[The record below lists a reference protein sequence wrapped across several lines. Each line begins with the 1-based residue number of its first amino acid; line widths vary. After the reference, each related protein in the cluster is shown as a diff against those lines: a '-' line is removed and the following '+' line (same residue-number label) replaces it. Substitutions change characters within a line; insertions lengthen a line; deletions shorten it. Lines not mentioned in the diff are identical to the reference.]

1 MKPIIR
7 ILLIVLLLVL
17 YSCKSI
23 ALYDTS
29 TDYDFKFDLYSQVKM
44 YFRCELKYPTV
55 RTLEL
60 FVENNQNEVNDD
72 TFYHLMTLIR
82 LAYKNV
88 SGREEFLQ
96 HLSLYKKEISFQF
109 KKGAMF
115 VFWKNKNGL
124 KLSLI

>member
-44 YFRCELKYPTV
+44 YFRVNLKYPTV
-55 RTLEL
+55 NEL
-60 FVENNQNEVNDD
+60 WNYCWKITNEVNDD
-72 TFYHLMTLIR
+72 TFLSFDDFDKA
-82 LAYKNV
+82 AYKNV

>member
-44 YFRCELKYPTV
+44 YFRANLKYPTV
-55 RTLEL
+55 NEL
-60 FVENNQNEVNDD
+60 WNYCWKITNEVNDD
-72 TFYHLMTLIR
+72 TFLSFDDFDKA
-82 LAYKNV
+82 AYKNV

-96 HLSLYKKEISFQF
+96 HLSLWICSILDRQYL
-109 KKGAMF
+109 
-115 VFWKNKNGL
+115 NL
-124 KLSLI
+124 

>member
-1 MKPIIR
+1 METALPEEVADRMKKLLSEYNNKEEKTFDD
-7 ILLIVLLLVL
+7 IL
-17 YSCKSI
+17 
-23 ALYDTS
+23 
-29 TDYDFKFDLYSQVKM
+29 DF
-44 YFRCELKYPTV
+44 RANLKYPTV
-55 RTLEL
+55 NEL
-60 FVENNQNEVNDD
+60 WNYCWKITNEVNDD
-72 TFYHLMTLIR
+72 TFLSFDDFDKA
-82 LAYKNV
+82 AYKNV

>member
-44 YFRCELKYPTV
+44 YFRANLKYPTV
-55 RTLEL
+55 NEL
-60 FVENNQNEVNDD
+60 WNYCWKITNEVNDD
-72 TFYHLMTLIR
+72 TFLSFDDFDKA
-82 LAYKNV
+82 AYKNV
-88 SGREEFLQ
+88 SG
-96 HLSLYKKEISFQF
+96 LYIKRKFRSNLRKEQCLFFGRI
-109 KKGAMF
+109 KM
-115 VFWKNKNGL
+115 V
-124 KLSLI
+124 